1 LSGYRLT
8 THTECGGNI
17 VLTYENRKV
26 RSVETSLRSVGG
38 IKRMMEGLNL
48 TRYIVSIFVNVTMC
62 LWHSNN

>member
-48 TRYIVSIFVNVTMC
+48 TRYIVF
-62 LWHSNN
+62 L